1 MKNTSKAFIN
11 LSYCIF
17 QHLQDII
24 KSNIV
29 SVEYYLMD
37 LSYSLYFLLTSVN
50 KCEY

>member
-1 MKNTSKAFIN
+1 MNNTSKAFID

-37 LSYSLYFLLTSVN
+37 LSYLLYFWLTRVN
-50 KCEY
+50 KCEF